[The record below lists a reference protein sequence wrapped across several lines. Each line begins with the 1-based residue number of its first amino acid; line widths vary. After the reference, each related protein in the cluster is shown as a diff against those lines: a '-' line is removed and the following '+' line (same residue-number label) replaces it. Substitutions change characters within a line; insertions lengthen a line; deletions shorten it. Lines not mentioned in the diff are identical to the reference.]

1 MLFSYFNGLNFKK
14 LEFQKN
20 NNLEEKGRYN
30 KIVAYV
36 DNSYPNLNN
45 KSLMIKKLDEKIAK
59 GELWLGMNK
68 ELLLIMK
75 GEPGEKTESFSSKK
89 TREEYYYDGV
99 KNRLGNMFYKL
110 KIVLVDGKVE
120 KWTIT

>member
-1 MLFSYFNGLNFKK
+1 MK

-20 NNLEEKGRYN
+20 NNLEVKDRYN

-45 KSLMIKKLDEKIAK
+45 KSSMIKKLDEKIAK

-68 ELLLIMK
+68 ELLCIMK
-75 GEPGEKTESFSSKK
+75 GEPEEKIESISKNK
-89 TREEYYYDGV
+89 TREEYYYNGT
-99 KNRLGNMFYKL
+99 KNRLGNMSYKL
-110 KIVLVDGKVE
+110 KIVLIEGKVE
-120 KWTIT
+120 KWSSN

>member
-1 MLFSYFNGLNFKK
+1 MK

-20 NNLEEKGRYN
+20 NNLVEKVRYN
-30 KIVAYV
+30 KIAAYV

-45 KSLMIKKLDEKIAK
+45 KSLMIKKLDEKISK
-59 GELWLGMNK
+59 GELWLGMTK

-75 GEPGEKTESFSSKK
+75 GEPGEKTEIFSSKK
-89 TREEYYYDGV
+89 TREEYYYDGT
-99 KNRLGNMFYKL
+99 KNRLGNMSYKL
-110 KIVLVDGKVE
+110 KIVLTDGKVE